1 MKRFTLLPLGCVCA
15 LAYTTSAFAAEA
27 AADAATESVDP
38 SVSGVLPEEGSN
50 SDAGDPAA
58 DSDALE
64 ESGSSNEREA
74 KNAIYLDLAGPGLF
88 YSINYDRVI
97 VDDVSARIGFS
108 YLSIGASA
116 DSGSG
121 TTASAEFSYIAIPIT
136 ASYLGLGSESN
147 MFEVG
152 GGGIIMNFKG
162 SGLVESSDASAGAS
176 ASHTTLGL
184 TAMAGYRHQPADGGF
199 VFRIG
204 ASPVMPLGAGFL
216 PWGYMSLGAAF

>member
-1 MKRFTLLPLGCVCA
+1 MKRFTLLTAGSVCA

-38 SVSGVLPEEGSN
+38 SVSGVLPEE
-50 SDAGDPAA
+50 AGASEAADPPA

-64 ESGSSNEREA
+64 ESGSSDGREA

-121 TTASAEFSYIAIPIT
+121 STASAEFSYIAIPIT
-136 ASYLGLGSESN
+136 VSYLGLGSESN

-152 GGGIIMNFKG
+152 GGGVILNVKG
-162 SGLVESSDASAGAS
+162 SGIVESSEASTDVNGS
-176 ASHTTLGL
+176 FTTLGL
-184 TAMAGYRHQPADGGF
+184 TALAGYRHQPPDGGF

-204 ASPVMPLGAGFL
+204 ASPVKPLGAPLL